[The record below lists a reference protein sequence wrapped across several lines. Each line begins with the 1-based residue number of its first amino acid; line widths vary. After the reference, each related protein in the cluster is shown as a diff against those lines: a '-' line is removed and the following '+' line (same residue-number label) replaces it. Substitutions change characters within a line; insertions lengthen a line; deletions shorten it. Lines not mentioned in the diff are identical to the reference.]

1 MYLKQ
6 LDIVGFKSFADKTRL
21 TFEPGMIAI
30 VGPNGCGKSNVSDA
44 IRWVLGEQR
53 PTALRCSKL
62 VDVVFNGTDTRKPL
76 GLCEVSITFADCER
90 ELGTEYHEVTVTRRV
105 YRSGEGEYFLN
116 KVRCGLK
123 DIKRLFMGTGI
134 GTSSYSVMAQG
145 QIDAILSLKPE
156 DRRAVFE
163 EAAGITKFKAD
174 RKEALRKIEQTEQ
187 NLTREADVLREMKR
201 QIGSLQRQVGKAQK
215 YKELRDELRGLD
227 VFLSKRRIAD
237 FNRQLEDN
245 VNNQRVA
252 EEAIAAAAAAVTESE
267 RAAQNLHAE
276 IHEVEERLAA
286 IAAEAAA
293 ADSAYSRAQEVISV
307 NEGRIAEYYSF
318 LERDG
323 REVNDT
329 RVQLEE
335 LAMQLESLAQ
345 KSQLLDQGIA
355 TAQEELAAAEKTF
368 NETTARLDAL
378 RASLQQ
384 ARMESVACDRRSGEV
399 RAAIAELE
407 ARAHAEIVKRERLTA
422 EEAQWRSASE
432 AAAANLAEVRS
443 RLESAKAAEAE
454 LAAAAEQ
461 AEEARTNFAAE
472 LEDLR
477 ANFGRMQAEEAAK
490 EAQLSL
496 LEDESAGGGFAD
508 GAKALLD
515 GALGLPADAVAGSL
529 ADRFNAPAEYRVALE
544 AALRCWLD
552 AVVVKDA
559 EAARVAVA
567 ALLAGGAGS
576 ARVIPLAR
584 QGAAPAAVPPAGVSD
599 RLLDHV
605 SVADDFAA
613 PAERLLGD
621 VYVTATADELFALRA
636 RLEADT
642 GGTLPCRLVSKDGVF
657 VSEAGVE
664 AWLPGGGAASPLS
677 RRMLQKETSEALE
690 ALKAKIVEGRRTLE
704 VGAERSAAL
713 AQAVREAGARLTE
726 ARRQAAQA
734 EGEFASVS
742 RDADAAARRYAEV
755 AEELRS
761 VAAANADDEDRRG
774 ALKSELE
781 EVTARRE
788 ALVEQTARESDELMA
803 GEAEA
808 GEASRILTERRIS
821 VGQMEAERGYTN
833 TQREDIAK
841 RREELERTIAGR
853 EEGIRGY
860 EESIERLS
868 QETAELSGSLDGL
881 RERAAEV
888 RGRIDAE
895 RAEREQLQS
904 QLGTAEMA
912 VAARRSEFDQSRD
925 MRGRLEVQ
933 NAEITMRRQNQY
945 DHLSNEYAIAPDQVV
960 REPDPEWKR
969 GEIPPDEEI
978 AARVDKLNAEIQAL
992 GPVNMVAIEEFQE
1005 LEERYTREKAQ
1016 EADLLAAKEQIRQL
1030 ITNLNQESG
1039 TLFKQTFEQA
1049 NVNFQ
1054 HMFTKLFNGGEAR
1067 LVLLENAEDPLECG
1081 IDIIARPPGKR
1092 PQSVTLLSGGERT
1105 MTAVAL
1111 LFAIFMIKPAPF
1123 CMLDELDAAL
1133 DDSNIGRFVQ
1143 ALKDFLEHSQFL
1155 IITHNQH
1162 TIAGSDLVYGVSQQ
1176 EKGISRIISMRLTD
1190 IGVKPVPEDRAG
1202 EGK

>member
-76 GLCEVSITFADCER
+76 GLCEVSITFADCEK

-145 QIDAILSLKPE
+145 QIDAILSLRPE

-174 RKEALRKIEQTEQ
+174 RKEAMRKIEQTEQ
-187 NLTREADVLREMKR
+187 NLVREADVLREMKR
-201 QIGSLQRQVGKAQK
+201 QIGSLQRQVGKAK
-215 YKELRDELRGLD
+215 RYKELRDELRGLD

-237 FNRQLEDN
+237 FNRQLEEN
-245 VNNQRVA
+245 ANNQRIA
-252 EEAIAAAAAAVTESE
+252 AEAIEAASAAVTEAE

-276 IHEVEERLAA
+276 IHAAEERLAA

-307 NEGRIAEYYSF
+307 NESRIAEYYSF

-329 RVQLEE
+329 RTQLEE

-345 KSQLLDQGIA
+345 KSQLLDQGIE
-355 TAQEELAAAEKTF
+355 TAKAELADAEKTF
-368 NETTARLDAL
+368 KDASAKLDAL

-384 ARMESVACDRRSGEV
+384 ARAESVACDRRSGEI
-399 RAAIAELE
+399 RAEIAELE
-407 ARAHAEIVKRERLTA
+407 ARAHAEIVRRERLA
-422 EEAQWRSASE
+422 SEEAQWKAASE
-432 AAAANLAEVRS
+432 KAAENLAEVRA
-443 RLESAKAAEAE
+443 RLETAKASENEFAEAE
-454 LAAAAEQ
+454 AG
-461 AEEARTNFAAE
+461 AEEARAAFAAE
-472 LEDLR
+472 LDDLR
-477 ANFGRMQAEEAAK
+477 ANFGKMQSEAAAR

-496 LEDESAGGGFAD
+496 LESEDAGGGFAE

-515 GALGLPADAVAGSL
+515 GTLGLPADGVVGSL
-529 ADRFNAPAEYRVALE
+529 ADRFSAPAEYRVALE

-559 EAARVAVA
+559 EAAKAAVA
-567 ALLAGGAGS
+567 ALVAKNAGS
-576 ARVIPLAR
+576 ARVVSATAAHVAKTADAGIP
-584 QGAAPAAVPPAGVSD
+584 
-599 RLLDHV
+599 RLLDKVTV
-605 SVADDFAA
+605 SDDFKSAAEALIGDVFVADDTAA
-613 PAERLLGD
+613 LLALPD
-621 VYVTATADELFALRA
+621 SLFEGANA
-636 RLEADT
+636 IKA
-642 GGTLPCRLVSKDGVF
+642 VSKDGAVRC
-657 VSEAGVE
+657 SWGAE
-664 AWLPGGGAASPLS
+664 AWLPGSAAASPLS
-677 RRMLQKETSEALE
+677 RRMLLEETSSALAE
-690 ALKAKIVEGRRTLE
+690 LKTKIEEGRRTLE
-704 VGAERSAAL
+704 MGAEKSAEL
-713 AQAVREAGARLTE
+713 ARAVREAGARLTE

-734 EGEFASVS
+734 EGEFASVE
-742 RDADAAARRYAEV
+742 RDAAAAAERYA
-755 AEELRS
+755 S
-761 VAAANADDEDRRG
+761 VAAELKAVADANAGDEEKRT
-774 ALKSELE
+774 ALKKELE
-781 EVTARRE
+781 ELTVKRDE
-788 ALVEQTARESDELMA
+788 LVERTAREGEELAA
-803 GEAEA
+803 GEVEA

-821 VGQMEAERGYTN
+821 VGQMEAERSYTN
-833 TQREDIAK
+833 TQREDVSR

-881 RERAAEV
+881 REKAAEV
-888 RGRIDAE
+888 RARSDGE
-895 RAEREQLQS
+895 RAKREELQV

-912 VAARRSEFDQSRD
+912 VAARRAEFDQSRD
-925 MRGRLEVQ
+925 MRSRLEVQ
-933 NAEITMRRQNQY
+933 NSEITMRRQNQY
-945 DHLSNEYAIAPDQVV
+945 DHLQSEYAISPEQVV

-978 AARVDKLNAEIQAL
+978 ASRVEKLNAQIQEL

-1016 EADLLAAKEQIRQL
+1016 EADLLAAKEQILQL
-1030 ITNLNQESG
+1030 ITNLNTQSG
-1039 TLFKQTFEQA
+1039 DLFKQTFEQA
-1049 NVNFQ
+1049 NANFQ

-1067 LVLLENAEDPLECG
+1067 LALLENAEDPLECG

-1143 ALKDFLEHSQFL
+1143 ALKDFLDHSQFL

-1190 IGVKPVPEDRAG
+1190 IGVKPVPEDKA
-1202 EGK
+1202 